1 MGSKNSF
8 KGASF
13 LLAAG
18 AVIGAWA
25 TSKWFESRNINEDVI
40 VQNVSK

>member
-1 MGSKNSF
+1 MESKNSF

-18 AVIGAWA
+18 AVIGAWGHF
-25 TSKWFESRNINEDVI
+25 KMV
-40 VQNVSK
+40 